1 MDLVNL
7 ILPVVYIIT
16 LFYTIFWLIT
26 FLDSKEEKKKSLKKF
41 PFVSVIVPAYN
52 EEDVILETLDS
63 IVGLD
68 YPKDKLDVI
77 IINDGSTDS
86 TRDIIE
92 KFIGVHKEQDIKLI
106 NQDNQGKWVALNNAL
121 KIAKGEFFTCLDADS
136 SAEKAALKKMLP
148 YFTDNNVAA
157 VLPLIKIKNP
167 KGILQK
173 IQCYEYVVNFFYKKV
188 MSYLNC
194 VHVTPGPFGVY
205 RKDIIDKLGG
215 FRQGHNTE
223 DMEIA
228 FRLQKH
234 QYKIIQ
240 LLDVDVHTYS
250 PKNLKDFYFQ
260 RNRWNKGSILN
271 VWDYRKMM
279 FKKEYGDFGM
289 LQMPMVLCAGFIAM
303 TIIVLVLFYNV
314 FKPLFTGLHNLSLV
328 DFDIFSFIA
337 NISININLLD
347 FNYYKIIIIVVM
359 ITLSLTVFTLAHKYT
374 KQRLTSQ
381 GVTPLLAFILFYYL
395 LLGEIWLGITKDL
408 IFKKAKKW

>member
-1 MDLVNL
+1 MAIINI
-7 ILPVVYIIT
+7 ILPVVYMIT

-26 FLDSKEEKKKSLKKF
+26 FLDSKEEKKKVIKKF
-41 PFVSVIVPAYN
+41 PLVSIVVPAHN
-52 EEDVILETLDS
+52 EEDVILETLES
-63 IVGLD
+63 VIGLD
-68 YPKDKLDVI
+68 YPKNKLDVI
-77 IINDGSTDS
+77 IVNDGSTDS
-86 TRDIIE
+86 TEDVAG
-92 KFIGVHKEQDIKLI
+92 KFIDKHRGYDIKLI
-106 NQDNQGKWVALNNAL
+106 NQANQGKWVALNNAL
-121 KIAKGEFFTCLDADS
+121 KIAKGGFFTCLDADS
-136 SAEKAALKKMLP
+136 SVEKAALKKMLP

-173 IQCYEYVVNFFYKKV
+173 IQCYEYIVNFFYKKI

-205 RKDIIDKLGG
+205 RKDVIDKIGG

-271 VWDYRKMM
+271 VWDYRKMI
-279 FKKEYGDFGM
+279 FKKEYGDFGI

-303 TIIVLVLFYNV
+303 SIIILVLFYNIL
-314 FKPLFTGLHNLSLV
+314 KPLFNGLYNLSLV

-337 NISININLLD
+337 NINFNLNLLD
-347 FNYYKIIIIVVM
+347 FNYYKLIIIAVM

-381 GVTPLLAFILFYYL
+381 GIAPLLVFILFYYL
-395 LLGEIWLGITKDL
+395 LLGAIWLGITKDL
-408 IFKKAKKW
+408 IFKGAKKW

>member
-7 ILPVVYIIT
+7 VLPVIYMIT

-26 FLDSKEEKKKSLKKF
+26 FLDSKEEKKKVIKKF
-41 PFVSVIVPAYN
+41 PLVSVVVPAYN
-52 EEDVILETLDS
+52 EEDVILETLES
-63 IVGLD
+63 VIGLD
-68 YPKDKLDVI
+68 YPKNKLDI
-77 IINDGSTDS
+77 IIVNDGSTDS
-86 TRDIIE
+86 TKDVAE
-92 KFIGVHKEQDIKLI
+92 KFIDKHKGYDIKLI
-106 NQDNQGKWVALNNAL
+106 NQANQGKWVALNNAL

-136 SAEKAALKKMLP
+136 SVEKAALKKMLP

-173 IQCYEYVVNFFYKKV
+173 IQCYEYIVNFFYKKI
-188 MSYLNC
+188 MSSLNC
-194 VHVTPGPFGVY
+194 IHVTPGPFGVY
-205 RKDIIDKLGG
+205 RKDIINKIGG

-240 LLDVDVHTYS
+240 LLNVNVYTYAPS
-250 PKNLKDFYFQ
+250 SLKNFYFQ

-271 VWDYRKMM
+271 VWDYRKMI
-279 FKKEYGDFGM
+279 FRKEYGDFGI

-303 TIIVLVLFYNV
+303 TIIILVLFYNV
-314 FKPLFTGLHNLSLV
+314 FKPMFNSLHNLSLV

-337 NISININLLD
+337 NLNLNLNLLD
-347 FNYYKIIIIVVM
+347 FNYYKLIIIVVM

-381 GVTPLLAFILFYYL
+381 GITPLLVFILFYYL
-395 LLGEIWLGITKDL
+395 LLGVIWLGITKDL

>member
-1 MDLVNL
+1 MNLVNL

-26 FLDSKEEKKKSLKKF
+26 FLDSKEEKKKVIKKF
-41 PFVSVIVPAYN
+41 PLVSVIVPAYN
-52 EEDVILETLDS
+52 EEKVILETIDS
-63 IVGLD
+63 VIGLD
-68 YPKDKLDVI
+68 YPKDKLDI
-77 IINDGSTDS
+77 IIVNDGSTDS
-86 TRDIIE
+86 TKEVIE
-92 KFIGVHKEQDIKLI
+92 KFIDEHNDYDIKLI
-106 NQDNQGKWVALNNAL
+106 SQDNKGKWVALNNAL

-136 SAEKAALKKMLP
+136 SVEKAALKKMLP

-173 IQCYEYVVNFFYKKV
+173 IQCYEYIVNFFYKKI
-188 MSYLNC
+188 MSSLNC
-194 VHVTPGPFGVY
+194 VHVTPGPFGLY
-205 RKDIIDKLGG
+205 RKDVIDKLGG

-240 LLDVDVHTYS
+240 LLDVDVYTY
-250 PKNLKDFYFQ
+250 PPENLKNFYFQ

-279 FKKEYGDFGM
+279 FKKKYGDFGI

-303 TIIVLVLFYNV
+303 TIIVLVLFYNIL
-314 FKPLFTGLHNLSLV
+314 KPLFNGLYNLSLV
-328 DFDIFSFIA
+328 DFDIFSFIS
-337 NISININLLD
+337 NLNLNLNLLD
-347 FNYYKIIIIVVM
+347 FNYYKLIIIAVM

-381 GVTPLLAFILFYYL
+381 GIAPLLVFILFYYL
-395 LLGEIWLGITKDL
+395 LLGAIWLGIAKDL

>member
-1 MDLVNL
+1 M
-7 ILPVVYIIT
+7 
-16 LFYTIFWLIT
+16 
-26 FLDSKEEKKKSLKKF
+26 
-41 PFVSVIVPAYN
+41 
-52 EEDVILETLDS
+52 
-63 IVGLD
+63 
-68 YPKDKLDVI
+68 
-77 IINDGSTDS
+77 
-86 TRDIIE
+86 
-92 KFIGVHKEQDIKLI
+92 
-106 NQDNQGKWVALNNAL
+106 
-121 KIAKGEFFTCLDADS
+121 
-136 SAEKAALKKMLP
+136 
-148 YFTDNNVAA
+148 
-157 VLPLIKIKNP
+157 
-167 KGILQK
+167 
-173 IQCYEYVVNFFYKKV
+173 
-188 MSYLNC
+188 
-194 VHVTPGPFGVY
+194 VT
-205 RKDIIDKLGG
+205 
-215 FRQGHNTE
+215 
-223 DMEIA
+223 
-228 FRLQKH
+228 KH

-395 LLGEIWLGITKDL
+395 LLGAIWLGITKDL

>member
-7 ILPVVYIIT
+7 ILPVIYIIT

-26 FLDSKEEKKKSLKKF
+26 FLDTKQEKSKAIKEF
-41 PFVSVIVPAYN
+41 PVVSIVVPAYN
-52 EEDVILETLDS
+52 EQDVVLETLES
-63 IVGLD
+63 VIKLD
-68 YPKDKLDVI
+68 YPKDKLDI
-77 IINDGSTDS
+77 ILVNDGSTDS
-86 TRDIIE
+86 TKEIMQ
-92 KFIGVHKEQDIKLI
+92 KFIDEHKEYDIKLV

-121 KIAKGEFFTCLDADS
+121 KTARGEFFTCLDADS
-136 SAEKAALKKMLP
+136 SVEESALKKMLP
-148 YFTDNNVAA
+148 YFADNKVAS

-173 IQCYEYVVNFFYKKV
+173 IQCYEYIVNFFYKKI

-194 VHVTPGPFGVY
+194 IHVTPGPFGVY
-205 RKDIIDKLGG
+205 RKDVLNKIGG

-228 FRLQKH
+228 FRLQKN

-240 LLDVDVHTYS
+240 LLNVNVHTYAPGS
-250 PKNLKDFYFQ
+250 LRNFYFQ

-279 FKKEYGDFGM
+279 FNKKYGDFGM

-303 TIIVLVLFYNV
+303 AIITLVLFYNV
-314 FKPLFTGLHNLSLV
+314 FKPLFNSLHNLSLV

-337 NISININLLD
+337 NISFNLNLLD
-347 FNYYKIIIIVVM
+347 FNYYKVIIIAVILTV
-359 ITLSLTVFTLAHKYT
+359 SLTVFTLAHKYT
-374 KQRLTSQ
+374 REKLTNQ
-381 GVTPLLAFILFYYL
+381 GIAPLLVFILFYHL
-395 LLGEIWLGITKDL
+395 LLGAIWLGIAKDL
-408 IFKKAKKW
+408 VFRKVKKW